1 VSPYEQTVGVGT
13 LTVSLFFLAAA
24 AQGHDGAALGGVGR
38 SPWRGSD
45 HDSAAWARPSDAG
58 ALAAWPLAARAEA
71 AQAREPRLPGARGRG
86 LHGPSVVGGCGPPAA
101 FGRGPPGTRGR
112 GWRGPQASHG
122 RGPDGWLSHPVP
134 GVEPSA

>member
-101 FGRGPPGTRGR
+101 FGRGPLARVGAAGAAPRRHTGEAPTAGCHTRFQG
-112 GWRGPQASHG
+112 
-122 RGPDGWLSHPVP
+122 
-134 GVEPSA
+134 

>member
-24 AQGHDGAALGGVGR
+24 AQGHDGAALGGVGC

-58 ALAAWPLAARAEA
+58 TQAAWPLAARAEV

-101 FGRGPPGTRGR
+101 FGRGPLARVGAAGAAPRRHTGEAPTAGCHTRFQG
-112 GWRGPQASHG
+112 
-122 RGPDGWLSHPVP
+122 
-134 GVEPSA
+134 